1 MKSKIIKILIVVAIL
16 LTPFVLVGCKKKCP
30 TALKNIPGTST
41 FRQDCPY
48 TDPNANAAGKKELN
62 FYFVYDNTDAFKQ
75 QLQAFQSQNPG
86 ITVRTKKFVNLKEYE
101 DTIVN
106 EIAEGAGPD
115 LFMIHN
121 SWITKHW
128 KKLLP
133 MPLDLPVVMTPDQ
146 YRQTFF
152 QAASSDLI
160 LDEKIYGMP
169 LAIDN
174 LAVYYNKAYFRD
186 LLATADRPG
195 DLWEAIKE
203 QVFQLTK
210 RNNSPERF
218 ALAGIGIGRADN
230 VARAIDTLYTMM
242 LQYGV
247 KFYDEKQEKATFAD
261 SGKANA
267 QGITNPGEQAMDL
280 YTSFGLSTY
289 KNYSWNDTITGYA
302 PQEMEAGTFVR
313 GKVAMILGYPYLY
326 DTLTQG
332 IQAQQRAGGSHIDIS
347 DIGIAPMPQLVTGTE
362 ATKRDTLA
370 SYFPLVV
377 ARTTQFP
384 KDAWMLAQF
393 LTNADS
399 QQTYHK
405 ATHHPTSRTDLV
417 TEQQTEPLFGIFA
430 YQAPFAKSFKVYDE
444 DAYTKILT
452 DAIQKVVMS
461 TSSSKQALVEAQ
473 EKITCVIK
481 KAKKLISGDEDCG
494 I

>member
-1 MKSKIIKILIVVAIL
+1 MKTKIPKILLIIAIL
-16 LTPFVLVGCKKKCP
+16 MVPFVLGGCKKKCP
-30 TALKNIPGTST
+30 TVAKNIPGTST
-41 FRQDCPY
+41 FREDCPF
-48 TDPNANAAGKKELN
+48 TDPNANASGKRELN

-86 ITVRTKKFVNLKEYE
+86 VTVLTKKFVNLKEYE
-101 DTIVN
+101 DTVVN

-115 LFMIHN
+115 VFMIHN
-121 SWITKHW
+121 SWITKHA

-133 MPLDLPVVMTPDQ
+133 EPADLPVVMTPDQ
-146 YRQTFF
+146 FRQTFF
-152 QAASSDLI
+152 QAASSDLLI
-160 LDEKIYGMP
+160 DDKVYGMP
-169 LAIDN
+169 LAMDN

-186 LLATADRPG
+186 LLATTDRPA
-195 DLWEAIKE
+195 DLWEAIKD

-218 ALAGIGIGRADN
+218 ALAGIGIGRSDN
-230 VARAIDTLYTMM
+230 VARAVDALYTMM

-247 KFYDEKQEKATFAD
+247 KFYDDKEEKATFAD
-261 SGKANA
+261 SGTANA
-267 QGITNPGEQAMDL
+267 QGIDNPGEQAMTL

-302 PQEMEAGTFVR
+302 PAEMESGAFVR

-326 DTLTQG
+326 DNLVQG
-332 IQAQQRAGGSHIDIS
+332 IQAQQRAGGPHIDIA

-370 SYFPLVV
+370 SYYPLVV
-377 ARTTQFP
+377 ARTTKFP
-384 KDAWMLAQF
+384 KDAWNLVEF

-405 ATHHPTSRTDLV
+405 VTNHPTSRTDLV
-417 TEQQTEPLFGIFA
+417 TEQQTEPLFGVFA
-430 YQAPFAKSFKVYDE
+430 YQAPFAKSFKIYDE
-444 DAYTKILT
+444 DAYAKVFA

-461 TSSSKQALVEAQ
+461 TESPKEALEEAQ
-473 EKITCVIK
+473 TKITCVIQ
-481 KAKKLISGDEDCG
+481 KAKKIISPDEDCG

>member
-1 MKSKIIKILIVVAIL
+1 MKNKIFKIFVVVAIL
-16 LTPFVLVGCKKKCP
+16 LTPLVLSGCKKKCP
-30 TALKNIPGTST
+30 TPAKNIPGTST
-41 FRQDCPY
+41 FREDCPY

-152 QAASSDLI
+152 QAAANDLI
-160 LDEKIYGMP
+160 IDEKVYGMP
-169 LAIDN
+169 LAMDN
-174 LAVYYNKAYFRD
+174 LALYYNKAYFRD
-186 LLATADRPG
+186 LLATTDRPG

-230 VARAIDTLYTMM
+230 VSRAIDTFYTMM

-247 KFYDEKQEKATFAD
+247 KFYDEKEEKATFAD
-261 SGKANA
+261 SGKANT

-302 PQEMEAGTFVR
+302 PEDMEAGTFVR
-313 GKVAMILGYPYLY
+313 GKVAMIFGYPYLY
-326 DTLTQG
+326 DALTQG
-332 IQAQQRAGGSHIDIS
+332 IQAQQRAGGPHIDIA
-347 DIGIAPMPQLVTGTE
+347 DIGIAPMPQLVSGTE

-370 SYFPLVV
+370 SYYPLVV

-405 ATHHPTSRTDLV
+405 VTKHPTSRADLV
-417 TEQQTEPLFGIFA
+417 TEQQTEPLFGVFA
-430 YQAPFAKSFKVYDE
+430 YQAPFAKSFRIYDE
-444 DAYTKILT
+444 EAYAKVFT

-461 TSSSKQALVEAQ
+461 TASSKQALTEAQ
-473 EKITCVIK
+473 TKITCIIQ
-481 KAKKLISGDEDCG
+481 KAKKIISGDQDCG

>member
-1 MKSKIIKILIVVAIL
+1 MKTKISKILLVVAIL
-16 LTPFVLVGCKKKCP
+16 MAPFLLGGCKKKCP
-30 TALKNIPGTST
+30 TVLKNIPGTST
-41 FRQDCPY
+41 FREDCPF
-48 TDPNANAAGKKELN
+48 TDPNAGATGKRELN

-86 ITVRTKKFVNLKEYE
+86 VTIRTKKFVNLKEYE

-115 LFMIHN
+115 VFMIHN
-121 SWITKHW
+121 SWITKHA

-133 MPLDLPVVMTPDQ
+133 MPVGLPVSMTPDQ
-146 YRQTFF
+146 FRQTFF
-152 QAASSDLI
+152 QAASSDLLI
-160 LDEKIYGMP
+160 DNQVYGMP
-169 LAIDN
+169 LAMDN

-186 LLATADRPG
+186 LLATTDRPA
-195 DLWEAIKE
+195 DLWEAIKD

-218 ALAGIGIGRADN
+218 QLAGIGIGRSDN
-230 VARAIDTLYTMM
+230 VARSIDTLYTMM

-247 KFYDEKQEKATFAD
+247 KFYDDKEENATFAN

-267 QGITNPGEQAMDL
+267 QGIENPGELAMTL
-280 YTSFGLSTY
+280 YTSFGLPTY

-302 PQEMEAGTFVR
+302 PAEMEAGSFVR

-326 DTLTQG
+326 DNLVLG
-332 IQAQQRAGGSHIDIS
+332 IQNAQRAGGQHVDIS

-370 SYFPLVV
+370 SYYPLVV
-377 ARTTQFP
+377 ARTTKFSQ
-384 KDAWMLAQF
+384 DAWNLVQF

-405 ATHHPTSRTDLV
+405 VTKHPTSRMDLV
-417 TEQQTEPLFGIFA
+417 TEQQTEPLFGVFA
-430 YQAPFAKSFKVYDE
+430 YQAPFAKSFKIYDE
-444 DAYTKILT
+444 EAYAKVFG
-452 DAIQKVVMS
+452 DAIQKVVMN
-461 TSSSKQALVEAQ
+461 TSSAKEALMEAQ
-473 EKITCVIK
+473 TKITCVIK
-481 KAKKLISGDEDCG
+481 KQKKIISGDEDCG